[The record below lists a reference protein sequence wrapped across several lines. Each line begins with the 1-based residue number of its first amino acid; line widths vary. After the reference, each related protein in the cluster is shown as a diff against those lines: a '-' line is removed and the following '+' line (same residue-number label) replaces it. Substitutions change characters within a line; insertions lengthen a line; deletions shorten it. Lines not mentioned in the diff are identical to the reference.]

1 LARRS
6 AQQRSHTLTKTRT
19 LTTPMQMLRAQEQID
34 GVMPHYAPFVQVPNL
49 GLKCRVLVTNSGDD
63 DYNGI
68 YFCTSGNG
76 NGYIFTKPRL
86 YSSSRSMSMRSS
98 SNNNRPSAHNG
109 VNDDNGEHKTED
121 NQDANSNLSHSDH
134 ITTQQNLPLR
144 CLISKRFSEQT
155 LLWYMSKE
163 LERRKD
169 DYELMV
175 EDSHDSNEE
184 QPSDEEFG
192 FYANLMAAGWA
203 SPGMS
208 HYPSQTSIL
217 SLHGDGGWQSL
228 SEDLHPPTVE
238 LLP

>member
-1 LARRS
+1 
-6 AQQRSHTLTKTRT
+6 
-19 LTTPMQMLRAQEQID
+19 MQMLRAQEQID
-34 GVMPHYAPFVQVPNL
+34 GIMPDNFPFVQVPNL

-86 YSSSRSMSMRSS
+86 YSSNSRSMSMSS
-98 SNNNRPSAHNG
+98 SSSSRSNNTRPSAHNV
-109 VNDDNGEHKTED
+109 VNDDNGENKTED
-121 NQDANSNLSHSDH
+121 NQDANSIMNHPSN
-134 ITTQQNLPLR
+134 TTAQQNLPLR

-175 EDSHDSNEE
+175 EDSHASNEE
-184 QPSDEEFG
+184 QPSDEEFS